1 MLSSDAPGE
10 LHAQGTTPRFVIA
23 GALASKVEL
32 PPGNRTTEMILRS
45 TVSRKEGIGWEQVT
59 KMYHKFLQIL
69 RFRPALFEQRAAKSG
84 APRFKPRMARVK
96 PLRTPTMLALDNF
109 DFYYGPIFGDKWPSV
124 RLALLSRK
132 KFVAVANRFSANFES
147 NKEILK
153 SLGTINLM
161 EDQMKIGEQM
171 TNRIEQMKRKLDK
184 KAAQSANEEEEDEE
198 ESHSVGDGDEDQQ
211 QFDDDSD
218 DIASRLGDGL
228 AQFQPSANEI
238 VLGTKEVKRSKRSK
252 GWDKGAYEMLNT
264 KRVIYDSSFN
274 VTGLE
279 GVDEPLPTVEDV
291 LLYPRELALFSHPRM
306 CIDGF
311 PEPLKDRNNIS
322 SQFGQLLTNHSFL
335 SPFLGWWLLDGG
347 SALPVLALDLRDDDV
362 VLDMCASPGG
372 KSLMILQT
380 GKFASLVCND
390 SSLFRLGELRR
401 ALALHVPA
409 KSEVSSQ
416 VILKRKDAA
425 SVESWTETEVYDK
438 LQTRMM
444 VNALRSVRVG
454 GSVVYSTCTLSP
466 TQNEMVVENA
476 CALARTHY
484 GIKAVERSLKKM
496 ENRLTNTGL
505 FQFSADCRRGSLL
518 LPSLLSNFGPTY
530 VCKITRIG

>member
-1 MLSSDAPGE
+1 
-10 LHAQGTTPRFVIA
+10 
-23 GALASKVEL
+23 
-32 PPGNRTTEMILRS
+32 
-45 TVSRKEGIGWEQVT
+45 
-59 KMYHKFLQIL
+59 MYHKFLQIL

-153 SLGTINLM
+153 SLGTVNLM
-161 EDQMKIGEQM
+161 EDQMKIGEQT

-184 KAAQSANEEEEDEE
+184 KAAESANEEEEDEE
-198 ESHSVGDGDEDQQ
+198 EESQSAGDGDDDQ

-238 VLGTKEVKRSKRSK
+238 VHGTKEFKRSKRSK

-291 LLYPRELALFSHPRM
+291 LLYPRELALFSHPRL

-322 SQFGQLLTNHSFL
+322 SSV
-335 SPFLGWWLLDGG
+335 
-347 SALPVLALDLRDDDV
+347 LPVLALDLRDDDV

-438 LQTRMM
+438 VRQIRSATVDEGNIFSIELSTDRLNLPQLQTRMM

-484 GIKAVERSLKKM
+484 GIKTVERSLKKM

-518 LPSLLSNFGPTY
+518 LPTLLSNFGPTY
-530 VCKITRIG
+530 ILSKRWLNMQFLRLQQKKKRDKAAKKGRLLTMK

>member
-10 LHAQGTTPRFVIA
+10 LHAQGATPSVVIA
-23 GALASKVEL
+23 GALASK
-32 PPGNRTTEMILRS
+32 
-45 TVSRKEGIGWEQVT
+45 VT

-184 KAAQSANEEEEDEE
+184 KAAQSANEEEEEEEDEE
-198 ESHSVGDGDEDQQ
+198 KESHSVGDGDEDQQ

-291 LLYPRELALFSHPRM
+291 LLYPRELALFSHPRL

-322 SQFGQLLTNHSFL
+322 SKRRSEE

-505 FQFSADCRRGSLL
+505 FQFSAACRRGSLL

-530 VCKITRIG
+530 VCKVTRIG

>member
-10 LHAQGTTPRFVIA
+10 LHAQGTTPLLVIA
-23 GALASKVEL
+23 GALASKVDL
-32 PPGNRTTEMILRS
+32 PPENRTTEMILRS
-45 TVSRKEGIGWEQVT
+45 A

-153 SLGTINLM
+153 SIGTINLM
-161 EDQMKIGEQM
+161 EDQMKIGEQT

-184 KAAQSANEEEEDEE
+184 KAAESANEEEEDEE
-198 ESHSVGDGDEDQQ
+198 EESQSAGDSDDDQ

-238 VLGTKEVKRSKRSK
+238 VHGTKEFKRSKRSK

-291 LLYPRELALFSHPRM
+291 LLYPRELALFSHPRL

-322 SQFGQLLTNHSFL
+322 SH
-335 SPFLGWWLLDGG
+335 
-347 SALPVLALDLRDDDV
+347 
-362 VLDMCASPGG
+362 
-372 KSLMILQT
+372 
-380 GKFASLVCND
+380 
-390 SSLFRLGELRR
+390 LFRLGELRR

-438 LQTRMM
+438 VRQIFYVLAFPLIYPPPLFHVLVDVPCTTDRRSATVDEGNIFSIELSTDRLNLPQLQTRMM

-484 GIKAVERSLKKM
+484 GIKTVERSLKKM

-518 LPSLLSNFGPTY
+518 LPTLLSNFGPTY